1 MVLHVR
7 SEVHS
12 IGLKRKQIWSKSKM
26 LPRASLEAVF
36 VGDVMTSLECKSMA
50 MGSEGS
56 DG

>member
-12 IGLKRKQIWSKSKM
+12 IGLKRKQMWSKSKT
-26 LPRASLEAVF
+26 LPCASLEAVF
-36 VGDVMTSLECKSMA
+36 VGDVMTSLECGSMA

-56 DG
+56 DD